1 MGYLWWVN
9 YDLIH
14 TSNFIFTLMIV
25 KHLLPRLSV
34 FIILLIADVTLIEAD
49 WRSCIIRSLFYLP
62 CNLTAY
68 IDV

>member
-1 MGYLWWVN
+1 
-9 YDLIH
+9 
-14 TSNFIFTLMIV
+14 MIV
-25 KHLLPRLSV
+25 EHLLPRLSV
-34 FIILLIADVTLIEAD
+34 FIILLMADVTLIEAD